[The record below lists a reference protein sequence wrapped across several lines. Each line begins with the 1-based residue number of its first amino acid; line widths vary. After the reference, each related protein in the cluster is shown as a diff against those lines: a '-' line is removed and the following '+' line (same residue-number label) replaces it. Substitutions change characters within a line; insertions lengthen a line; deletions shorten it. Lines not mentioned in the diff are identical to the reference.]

1 MQPNDLQKTF
11 ILIAEDD
18 ADDRFLLQTAFEEN
32 GFHDRLQFVEN
43 GVEILEYLES
53 IKIGEEG
60 GGNLPRFILLDLNMP
75 KKDGREVLKEIKQ
88 NPALKKIPVV
98 IFSTTN
104 NEQEMLRCYE
114 LGANS
119 YITKPNSFE
128 QLMEIVSNL
137 RGYWMQTSSIPS

>member
-1 MQPNDLQKTF
+1 MQPNDSQKNF

-43 GVEILEYLES
+43 GVEILEYLEN
-53 IKIGEEG
+53 IKNVEEG

-137 RGYWMQTSSIPS
+137 RGYWMHTSSIPL